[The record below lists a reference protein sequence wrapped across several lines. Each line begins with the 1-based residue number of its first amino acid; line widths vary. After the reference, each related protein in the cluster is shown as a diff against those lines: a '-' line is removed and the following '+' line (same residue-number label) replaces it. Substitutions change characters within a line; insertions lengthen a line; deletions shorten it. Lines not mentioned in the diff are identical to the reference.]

1 MDINELKQMVIKF
14 RDDRNWKDVTTHKDA
29 ILALTAEVGELV
41 EHFKW
46 HTDAE
51 MTQYITKNRKAIGEE
66 LSDVL
71 FWVLQISDKVGVD
84 LAKAFP
90 EKMKKNEKKY
100 PVEIWKRK

>member
-1 MDINELKQMVIKF
+1 MDINELKKLVLKF

-29 ILALTAEVGELV
+29 ALALTAEVGELV

-46 HTDAE
+46 HTEEE
-51 MTQYITKNRKAIGEE
+51 MKQYVNKNKKAIGEE

-71 FWVLQISDKVGVD
+71 FWILQISDMINVD
-84 LAKAFP
+84 LSKAFP

-100 PVEIWKRK
+100 PIKLWKR